1 MMQNQKIEKNIAGSK
16 GKKEYSMN
24 KMQEAKSYQ

>member
-1 MMQNQKIEKNIAGSK
+1 MMQHQKIEKHIAGSK
-16 GKKEYSMN
+16 GKKEYNMN